1 MAKVNSIIKLSGT
14 ITDVTFVNSKA
25 YGAHAR
31 AKRGT
36 YTPVTL
42 AEGMKKS
49 GAVQTE
55 VNQIAK
61 IIFDAVNAF
70 VPGFK
75 DGKFWTRIL
84 SLFRKQQKAG
94 RAYSYQ
100 DFDLMEMRWDYP
112 TSKLGY
118 FMLAKAS
125 APLVQLHYQVA
136 DEKVYRI
143 RLLRIVNDITL
154 LTTESTEVLSVDT
167 VLDTTSGVIP
177 FEFSEVSADANVLYA
192 LHCEEL
198 MGGKP
203 AGLLKCQGLR
213 FFG

>member
-1 MAKVNSIIKLSGT
+1 MAKVHSIIEFSGT
-14 ITDVTFVNSKA
+14 MADVTFVNSKA
-25 YGAHAR
+25 YGTHAR

-36 YTPVTL
+36 YTPITL

-55 VNQIAK
+55 VNQLAK
-61 IIFDAVNAF
+61 IVFDVVNAF

-75 DGKFWTRIL
+75 DGKFWARIL
-84 SLFRKQQKAG
+84 SLFRKQKKAG
-94 RAYSYQ
+94 LAYHYH

-112 TSKLGY
+112 ISKLGS
-118 FMLAKAS
+118 FRLAKAS
-125 APLVQLHYQVA
+125 APLVQLHYQLA
-136 DEKVYRI
+136 DEKAYRI
-143 RLLRIVNDITL
+143 RLLRIVTDVTL
-154 LTTESTEVLSVDT
+154 LVTESIEMLTVNT
-167 VLDTTSGVIP
+167 VLGTNSDIIP
-177 FEFSEVSADANVLYA
+177 FEFSEVPTGSNVLYA

-198 MGGKP
+198 MGGMP